1 MGGLGNQLYQL
12 AYADYLRRTHGYRC
26 CIINEYGIKQ
36 AGIAGQDRT
45 GQDRTGQDRTERLLF
60 TDLIEFFGFTYLSP
74 NSGIKWSIYRKIQPR
89 LTFFEEQDVA
99 VFLENKSALP
109 PLVYTPKLHIPLIY
123 KVRGY
128 FQSYKY
134 ASTEFFD
141 KLRMFFERTVT
152 LPPHLQTIAE
162 NLTER
167 SVAIH
172 FRRGDFLKHPELYNI
187 FGAEHYLN
195 GLELLSEKQAIDKVY
210 VFSDDFHAIESEL
223 TILSEKYE
231 LHRVEGGS
239 VYEDFYLLSRFKR
252 YVLAGSTF
260 SWWGAFCS
268 MYGKEVDVVVP
279 QRPLKLWTAKDSYFP
294 PHWQVLKEGV

>member
-1 MGGLGNQLYQL
+1 MKCACITIMGGLGNQLYQL

-26 CIINEYGIKQ
+26 CIINEFGINQ
-36 AGIAGQDRT
+36 ADIAGKDRT
-45 GQDRTGQDRTERLLF
+45 VRSLF

-134 ASTEFFD
+134 ASTEFID
-141 KLRMFFERTVT
+141 KLRMFFECTVT

-195 GLELLSEKQAIDKVY
+195 GLELLSERQAIDKVY
-210 VFSDDFHAIESEL
+210 VFSDDFQAIEVDLS
-223 TILSEKYE
+223 ILSEKYE
-231 LHRVEGGS
+231 LHRVEGGT
-239 VYEDFYLLSRFKR
+239 VYEDFYLLSQFKR

-260 SWWGAFCS
+260 SWWSAFCS
-268 MYGKEVDVVVP
+268 VHGEDVDVVVP
-279 QRPLKLWTAKDSYFP
+279 QRPLKIGTPNDSYFP
-294 PHWQVLKEGV
+294 PHWHLLQGEI

>member
-12 AYADYLRRTHGYRC
+12 AYADYLRRTHGYQC
-26 CIINEYGIKQ
+26 CIINEFGIKQ
-36 AGIAGQDRT
+36 ADITGKDRT
-45 GQDRTGQDRTERLLF
+45 VRSLF
-60 TDLIEFFGFTYLSP
+60 TDLIEFFKFPYLSP
-74 NSGIKWSIYRKIQPR
+74 SSGIKWSIYRKIQPR

-99 VFLENKSALP
+99 IFLENQSALP
-109 PLVYTPKLHIPLIY
+109 PLAHTPKLHIPLVY

-141 KLRMFFERTVT
+141 KLRLFFERTVT

-162 NLTER
+162 YLTER

-172 FRRGDFLKHPELYNI
+172 FRRGDFLKHPKLYNI
-187 FGAEHYLN
+187 FGAEHYLK
-195 GLELLSEKQAIDKVY
+195 GLELLSQKQAIDKVY
-210 VFSDDFHAIESEL
+210 VFSDDFQAIEPEL
-223 TILSEKYE
+223 RILSEKYE
-231 LHRVEGGS
+231 LYQVEGGS

-268 MYGKEVDVVVP
+268 TYGKDIDVVVP
-279 QRPLKLWTAKDSYFP
+279 QHPLKIWTAEDSYFP
-294 PHWQVLKEGV
+294 PHWLVLKEGV

>member
-1 MGGLGNQLYQL
+1 MKCVCVTIMGGLGNQLYQL
-12 AYADYLRRTHGYRC
+12 AYADYLRRTHGYQC
-26 CIINEYGIKQ
+26 CIINEFGIKQ
-36 AGIAGQDRT
+36 ADITGKDRT
-45 GQDRTGQDRTERLLF
+45 VRSLF
-60 TDLIEFFGFTYLSP
+60 TDLIEFFEFPYLSP
-74 NSGIKWSIYRKIQPR
+74 SSGIKWSIYRKIQPR

-109 PLVYTPKLHIPLIY
+109 PLAHTPKLHIPLVY

-141 KLRMFFERTVT
+141 KLRLFFERTVT
-152 LPPHLQTIAE
+152 LPPHLQTVAE
-162 NLTER
+162 YLTER

-187 FGAEHYLN
+187 FGAEHYLK
-195 GLELLSEKQAIDKVY
+195 GLELLSQKQAIDKVY
-210 VFSDDFHAIESEL
+210 VFSDDFQAIEPEL
-223 TILSEKYE
+223 RILSEKYE
-231 LHRVEGGS
+231 LYQVEGGS

-268 MYGKEVDVVVP
+268 TYGKDIDVVVP
-279 QRPLKLWTAKDSYFP
+279 QHPLKIWTAEDSYFP
-294 PHWQVLKEGV
+294 PHWLVLKEGV

>member
-1 MGGLGNQLYQL
+1 
-12 AYADYLRRTHGYRC
+12 
-26 CIINEYGIKQ
+26 
-36 AGIAGQDRT
+36 
-45 GQDRTGQDRTERLLF
+45 
-60 TDLIEFFGFTYLSP
+60 
-74 NSGIKWSIYRKIQPR
+74 
-89 LTFFEEQDVA
+89 
-99 VFLENKSALP
+99 
-109 PLVYTPKLHIPLIY
+109 
-123 KVRGY
+123 
-128 FQSYKY
+128 
-134 ASTEFFD
+134 
-141 KLRMFFERTVT
+141 MFFERTVT

-172 FRRGDFLKHPELYNI
+172 FRRGDFLKYPEIFNI